1 MFYKMKKLASFL
13 LTLNASIAAQVKL
26 WIYWFA
32 CTSEAFL
39 MQFFQASFVLILNNS
54 I

>member
-1 MFYKMKKLASFL
+1 MFYKMQKVALFL

-26 WIYWFA
+26 WIYCFA
-32 CTSEAFL
+32 YTSEAFL
-39 MQFFQASFVLILNNS
+39 MQFFQASLVLILNNS